1 MNKNTVLIV
10 GGIAVLG
17 LAGYLAWTY
26 YQKNKQ
32 TPTQQPTAGNQTAP
46 TTGNQVGQAIDNLSQ
61 IGDALGIF

>member
-32 TPTQQPTAGNQTAP
+32 TPTPTQQPTA
-46 TTGNQVGQAIDNLSQ
+46 GNQVGQAIDNLSQ